1 MLSFAL
7 LARIPVQCV
16 LESSHARCSRCMA
29 CLAPVGSMWCCRVL
43 FGPGPKPRQARD
55 GHSWRMVIQREW
67 RPLFSFCQRAP
78 RLSSPIPLQGGVW
91 KSGVR
96 LSGTSTDPRT
106 LLAVVRGVPVDVLGA
121 LAPTPFTASRPS
133 SPVPGEGGRPAAV
146 HTLPEWCV
154 HAPCFV

>member
-1 MLSFAL
+1 MANGHSARMATAL
-7 LARIPVQCV
+7 LV
-16 LESSHARCSRCMA
+16 LPAGPSS
-29 CLAPVGSMWCCRVL
+29 LL
-43 FGPGPKPRQARD
+43 
-55 GHSWRMVIQREW
+55 
-67 RPLFSFCQRAP
+67 
-78 RLSSPIPLQGGVW
+78 PIPLQGGVW